1 MTAVKRQIQ
10 YREVAEKIR
19 AEILREKFPHGTP
32 LFSAPQFAKQ
42 YKVSLKTANS
52 ALNYLAA
59 AGVIFRRQGSGS
71 FVNHPGEEKRSFLI
85 GCTLYDRQQDR
96 DSKVKQI
103 LAVAGEQAADLLKRE
118 GCHIRS
124 IPTEAWLAPQQ
135 GIDCFRRLDGLLLSG
150 AALLEESC
158 RALVEQLEIPV
169 VVFQSGA
176 QWALQVSQVIVNH
189 VPGIREI
196 FRQAT
201 RRYTGLTVL
210 YLNHPNGNSR
220 KNAFIREALRAGYRL
235 SEIVVYDY
243 IQVCI
248 SGCLISY
255 QQFLSRWT
263 YYLLTREWPDKEA
276 FYKEKWSHEK
286 ELREAFQ
293 RANAH
298 LARENQEYA
307 EALKE
312 RFITVA
318 DAARAVLRTVYDHD
332 NVDREADAWRKR
344 IAESGVELGEAV
356 TGRQR
361 RKFYPVPKI
370 IRAFQETNRETVTDI
385 QIADAINARAI
396 PKDKLPL

>member
-1 MTAVKRQIQ
+1 MNIGHLELTIPQRHLM
-10 YREVAEKIR
+10 
-19 AEILREKFPHGTP
+19 EI
-32 LFSAPQFAKQ
+32 FAKTDVKGDYGDQ
-42 YKVSLKTANS
+42 CVR
-52 ALNYLAA
+52 ALLTYVRELLS
-59 AGVIFRRQGSGS
+59 RQGRHS
-71 FVNHPGEEKRSFLI
+71 R
-85 GCTLYDRQQDR
+85 TLD
-96 DSKVKQI
+96 
-103 LAVAGEQAADLLKRE
+103 ALLD
-118 GCHIRS
+118 GTL
-124 IPTEAWLAPQQ
+124 P
-135 GIDCFRRLDGLLLSG
+135 RLDFGRYDHIVMCNVYDCSIDTPGVSPESLPLQEYRNSLRYCFPRIFYDLFPDPVRYIAPERNLLVTWEMG
-150 AALLEESC
+150 YGEKVRNELENVYDDE
-158 RALVEQLEIPV
+158 
-169 VVFQSGA
+169 
-176 QWALQVSQVIVNH
+176 
-189 VPGIREI
+189 
-196 FRQAT
+196 
-201 RRYTGLTVL
+201 
-210 YLNHPNGNSR
+210 
-220 KNAFIREALRAGYRL
+220 LRAVL
-235 SEIVVYDY
+235 SVVYDY

-298 LARENQEYA
+298 LARENQEYS
-307 EALKE
+307 EALNE

-344 IAESGVELGEAV
+344 VAESGVELGEAV

>member
-1 MTAVKRQIQ
+1 MG
-10 YREVAEKIR
+10 YGEK
-19 AEILREKFPHGTP
+19 
-32 LFSAPQFAKQ
+32 
-42 YKVSLKTANS
+42 V
-52 ALNYLAA
+52 
-59 AGVIFRRQGSGS
+59 
-71 FVNHPGEEKRSFLI
+71 RSELENV
-85 GCTLYDRQQDR
+85 YDD
-96 DSKVKQI
+96 
-103 LAVAGEQAADLLKRE
+103 E
-118 GCHIRS
+118 
-124 IPTEAWLAPQQ
+124 
-135 GIDCFRRLDGLLLSG
+135 
-150 AALLEESC
+150 
-158 RALVEQLEIPV
+158 
-169 VVFQSGA
+169 
-176 QWALQVSQVIVNH
+176 
-189 VPGIREI
+189 
-196 FRQAT
+196 
-201 RRYTGLTVL
+201 
-210 YLNHPNGNSR
+210 
-220 KNAFIREALRAGYRL
+220 LRAVL
-235 SEIVVYDY
+235 SVVYDY
-243 IQVCI
+243 IQVCV

-298 LARENQEYA
+298 LARENQEYG
-307 EALKE
+307 EALNE

-344 IAESGVELGEAV
+344 VAESGVELGEAV

>member
-1 MTAVKRQIQ
+1 MNIEHLELTIPQRHLM
-10 YREVAEKIR
+10 
-19 AEILREKFPHGTP
+19 EI
-32 LFSAPQFAKQ
+32 FAKTDVKGDYGDQ
-42 YKVSLKTANS
+42 CVRTLLMYARELLS
-52 ALNYLAA
+52 
-59 AGVIFRRQGSGS
+59 RQGHLS
-71 FVNHPGEEKRSFLI
+71 R
-85 GCTLYDRQQDR
+85 TLDA
-96 DSKVKQI
+96 
-103 LAVAGEQAADLLKRE
+103 L
-118 GCHIRS
+118 
-124 IPTEAWLAPQQ
+124 
-135 GIDCFRRLDGLLLSG
+135 LDGTLPQLDFARYYHIVMCKVYDCSIDTPGVSPESLPLQEYRNSLRNCFPRIFYDLFPDPVRYIAPERNLLVTWEMGYGEKVRSE
-150 AALLEESC
+150 LENVYDDE
-158 RALVEQLEIPV
+158 
-169 VVFQSGA
+169 
-176 QWALQVSQVIVNH
+176 
-189 VPGIREI
+189 
-196 FRQAT
+196 
-201 RRYTGLTVL
+201 
-210 YLNHPNGNSR
+210 
-220 KNAFIREALRAGYRL
+220 LRAVL
-235 SEIVVYDY
+235 SVVYDY

-276 FYKEKWSHEK
+276 FYKEQWSHEK